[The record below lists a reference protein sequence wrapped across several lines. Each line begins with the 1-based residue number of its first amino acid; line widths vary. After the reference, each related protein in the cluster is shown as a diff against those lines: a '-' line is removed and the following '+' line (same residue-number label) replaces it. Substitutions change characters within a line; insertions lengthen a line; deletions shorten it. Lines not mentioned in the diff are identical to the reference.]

1 MAKLIIALA
10 FLAAFAVFLSV
21 KFIVHHAKKGV
32 GEARKAVDA
41 IDIAAISP
49 AMDDDDAVLDMPSV
63 DSKRK

>member
-10 FLAAFAVFLSV
+10 FLAAFAIFLSI

-41 IDIAAISP
+41 IDISAISP
-49 AMDDDDAVLDMPSV
+49 AMDSEDLVLDVSAA
-63 DSKRK
+63 DRNGK